1 MSMNKILVFVM
12 SLLAAA
18 ALSACRG
25 EEGPMGPQGPQ
36 GVKGDDGS
44 VNMVSYNYTVKAA
57 DWTGYYSE
65 GVSNPDYFYHDITDE
80 NLTSNAVENGM
91 VAVYLYTGDYVQ
103 KPLPVSDYYEELDEN
118 GEKTLFEE
126 MFDFDVYDPDEAKG
140 EVGSIRLYFKV
151 DDFTLG
157 SVMPSDYTFR
167 VVIMWP

>member
-1 MSMNKILVFVM
+1 MNKIQVFVM

-44 VNMVSYNYTVKAA
+44 VNMVSYNYTVIAS
-57 DWTGYYSE
+57 DWTPSVSE
-65 GVSNPDYFYHDITDE
+65 GNSSPDYFYHDITDE
-80 NLTSNAVENGM
+80 NLTTNAVENGM

-103 KPLPVSDYYEELDEN
+103 KPLPVSEYFEDIDAN
-118 GEKTLFEE
+118 GGKSLYEE
-126 MFDFDVYDPDEAKG
+126 MFDFDVYDPDETKG

-151 DDFTLG
+151 DDFALG
-157 SVMPSDYTFR
+157 SAMPNDYTFR